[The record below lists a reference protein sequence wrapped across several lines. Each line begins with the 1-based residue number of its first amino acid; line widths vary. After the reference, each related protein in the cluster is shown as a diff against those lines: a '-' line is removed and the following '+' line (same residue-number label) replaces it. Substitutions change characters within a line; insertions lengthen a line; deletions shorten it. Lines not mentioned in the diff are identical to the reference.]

1 MNADLPVATGAIASN
16 DESDSLD
23 WLRAKGLSDPTVA
36 VYRYGIRHFARWY
49 WLSRGKQLSAED
61 VDNKDLDD
69 YLVYIYG
76 RKRPQGPR
84 LAGGTI
90 TTYSAAVRHFLDFAL
105 QK

>member
-1 MNADLPVATGAIASN
+1 MPVTTGAIAPS
-16 DESDSLD
+16 DESDYLD
-23 WLRAKGLSDPTVA
+23 WLHAKRLSDATVV
-36 VYRYGIRHFARWY
+36 VYRNGIRNFARWY

-61 VDNKDLDD
+61 VDPGDLND

-90 TTYSAAVRHFLDFAL
+90 TTYRAAVRHFLDFAL